1 LEAKQ
6 FLKNE
11 ARRELA
17 RRELARRG
25 ILEFTRY
32 TMPDYVPSWFHRN
45 YAGILD
51 YFISG
56 RVKKLIISVP
66 PQHGKSELSTRRMPG
81 LMFGKNPNLKIA
93 VASYN
98 ATMARRFNRDVQKII
113 DDEKF
118 KMIFGSVGLKTGSRG
133 QYIRTTDEFEIV
145 NYSGSLKSVGRG
157 GALTGNP
164 VDILIMDDLYKDYA
178 EGASPVIREGVI
190 DWYSSVAR
198 TRLHN
203 HSRQL
208 IVFTRWHEDDLIGHI
223 AKKERVEPLTKKSQF
238 EKIRPDVWY
247 SINFPAISTEA
258 SILNEFDERKKPGLA
273 LWPER
278 HSIEKLISDMEH
290 DPEKFES
297 LYQGNPEPK
306 QGLLYSGFNIYQES
320 NVYTMRGNYTDTA
333 DTGKDFLCS
342 ICYGVR
348 VDGRIDV
355 LDVVYSSEPNE
366 VTEIQVAKM
375 LIENRIEKS
384 FIESNN
390 GGRAFARN
398 IQRLTENRI
407 YIEPFHQSQNK
418 ESRIIS
424 NSSNLTKNISFP
436 ADWIQRWPGF
446 AKDLLQ
452 FKKNFRANLR
462 DDAPD
467 ALTGV
472 WEKSGN
478 IGGSIIIPKIIEQK
492 ELISW

>member
-1 LEAKQ
+1 MEAKQ

-11 ARRELA
+11 AQRELA
-17 RRELARRG
+17 RRELARRS
-25 ILEFTRY
+25 ILDFSRY
-32 TMPDYVPSWFHRN
+32 TFPGYAPGWFHRV
-45 YAGILD
+45 YCGIID
-51 YFISG
+51 RFSRGEI
-56 RVKKLIISVP
+56 RRLIVSVP
-66 PQHGKSELSTRRMPG
+66 PQHGKSEISTRRLPAFI
-81 LMFGKNPNLKIA
+81 FGKNRDERIA
-93 VASYN
+93 IASYN
-98 ATMARRFNRDVQKII
+98 ATMSRRFNRDIQKII
-113 DDEKF
+113 DDQQF
-118 KMIFGSVGLKTGSRG
+118 KNLFQARLKEGNKG
-133 QYIRTTDEFEIV
+133 VYIRTTEEFEIV
-145 NYSGSLKSVGRG
+145 GAMGSLKTVGRG
-157 GALTGNP
+157 GALTGSP
-164 VDILIMDDLYKDYA
+164 VDTLIMDDLYKDYA
-178 EGASPVIREGVI
+178 EGASPIIREGVI

-223 AKKERVEPLTKKSQF
+223 AKKERVESLTKKSQL

-247 SINFPAISTEA
+247 AINFPAISTEA
-258 SILNEFDERKKPGLA
+258 SMLNEFDERKKPGLA

-306 QGLLYSGFNIYQES
+306 QGLLYSGFNIYQDS
-320 NVYTMRGNYTDTA
+320 GIYIGRYNYTDTA
-333 DTGKDFLCS
+333 DTGRDFLCS

-348 VDGRIDV
+348 TDGKIEI
-355 LDVVYSSEPNE
+355 LDIYYSQESNE
-366 VTEIQVAKM
+366 ITEIQVAKM
-375 LIENRIEKS
+375 LLENDIQTAY
-384 FIESNN
+384 IESNN
-390 GGRAFARN
+390 GGRAFGRN
-398 IQRLTENRI
+398 IQRLTENKI

-418 ESRIIS
+418 EARIIS
-424 NSSNLTKNISFP
+424 NSSNLVKNISFP
-436 ADWIQRWPGF
+436 ANWIQRWPVF

-478 IGGSIIIPKIIEQK
+478 ICGSVIMPKIIEQK

>member
-1 LEAKQ
+1 MANQ
-6 FLKNE
+6 ILKTN
-11 ARRELA
+11 AMRELA

-32 TMPDYVPSWFHRN
+32 TMPDYVPVWFHRN

-51 YFISG
+51 YFIRG

-81 LMFGKNPNLKIA
+81 LMFGQNPNLKIA

-145 NYSGSLKSVGRG
+145 NYSGSLKTVGRG

-178 EGASPVIREGVI
+178 EGSSPVIRESVI
-190 DWYSSVAR
+190 DWYSTVAR

-203 HSRQL
+203 DSQQL
-208 IVFTRWHEDDLIGHI
+208 IVFTRWHEDDLIGHLE
-223 AKKERVEPLTKKSQF
+223 KKEPMETLSKFSQLDNA
-238 EKIRPDVWY
+238 RPDVWY
-247 SINFPAISTEA
+247 AINFPAISTEE
-258 SILNEFDERKKPGLA
+258 SLKNEFDERKKPGIA

-278 HSIEKLISDMEH
+278 HSIEKLESDRDH

-306 QGLLYSGFNIYQES
+306 QGLLYSGFNIYQDS
-320 NVYTMRGNYTDTA
+320 GVYVGRCNYTDTA
-333 DTGKDFLCS
+333 DTGRDFLCS

-348 VDGRIDV
+348 TDGKIEI
-355 LDVVYSSEPNE
+355 LDIYYSQESNE
-366 VTEIQVAKM
+366 ITEIQVAKM
-375 LIENRIEKS
+375 LIDNRIEKA

-390 GGRAFARN
+390 GGRAFGRN
-398 IQRLTENRI
+398 IQRLTENKI
-407 YIEPFHQSQNK
+407 YIEPFHQNQNK
-418 ESRIIS
+418 EARIIS
-424 NSSNLTKNISFP
+424 NSSNLVKNISFP
-436 ADWIQRWPGF
+436 ANWIQRWPVF

-452 FKKNFRANLR
+452 FKKNFRANMR

-478 IGGSIIIPKIIEQK
+478 QATGGFSVFSGRGESGVI
-492 ELISW
+492 W